1 MKNKVLWRM
10 TATVMAAL
18 VAFEAS
24 VVTARASDVGQA
36 IEVPAEVQEISEELG
51 SRYNICPE
59 LIQAVCFKESSF
71 RPDAVNGDCVGIM
84 QVSERWHKGRMER
97 LGVTGLTDIREN
109 MSVGVDYLAELF
121 AEYEDAGA
129 ALMKYSGNSRLSNL
143 VDGTGDFSDYADEVL
158 ALSAE
163 LERRNGK

>member
-71 RPDAVNGDCVGIM
+71 RPAI
-84 QVSERWHKGRMER
+84 
-97 LGVTGLTDIREN
+97 LTSPLYID
-109 MSVGVDYLAELF
+109 LF
-121 AEYEDAGA
+121 I
-129 ALMKYSGNSRLSNL
+129 
-143 VDGTGDFSDYADEVL
+143 
-158 ALSAE
+158 
-163 LERRNGK
+163 